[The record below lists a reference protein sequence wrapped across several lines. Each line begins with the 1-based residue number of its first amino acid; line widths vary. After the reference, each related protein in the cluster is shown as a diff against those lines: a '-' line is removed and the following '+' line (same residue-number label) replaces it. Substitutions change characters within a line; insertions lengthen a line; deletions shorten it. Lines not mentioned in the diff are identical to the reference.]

1 MIDLMFYA
9 VTFILGVLIGRDR
22 APVVPDDQQDE
33 IERLRIQIEYYKD
46 LCKWHVKDK
55 ERLSKR

>member
-1 MIDLMFYA
+1 MFYA
-9 VTFILGVLIGRDR
+9 VIFVFGFLLGREK
-22 APVVPDDQQDE
+22 APQVPDDQQDE
-33 IERLRIQIEYYKD
+33 IDRLNKQVDYYKD

>member
-1 MIDLMFYA
+1 VIE
-9 VTFILGVLIGRDR
+9 ILIIVFAFLIGFMIGRDR
-22 APVVPDDQQDE
+22 APVVIDDQVDE

>member
-1 MIDLMFYA
+1 MIEILIIIFAFLMGFM
-9 VTFILGVLIGRDR
+9 IGRDR

-33 IERLRIQIEYYKD
+33 IDRLNKQVEYYKD

>member
-1 MIDLMFYA
+1 VIDFVFYA
-9 VTFILGVLIGRDR
+9 VTFILGFLIGRDR

-33 IERLRIQIEYYKD
+33 IDRLNKQVEYYKD

>member
-9 VTFILGVLIGRDR
+9 VTFILGFLIGRDR

-33 IERLRIQIEYYKD
+33 IDRLNKQVEYYKD

>member
-9 VTFILGVLIGRDR
+9 VTFILGFLIGRDR
-22 APVVPDDQQDE
+22 APVVPDDQQE
-33 IERLRIQIEYYKD
+33 KIENLEKQVEYYKD